1 MTPTTRRLCIASLE
15 RMLTRKEVPEFALNS
30 ARARLAQLQREAAT
44 APAAIAAPR
53 KTSAPAVDRF
63 ATYSTFMELS
73 KKRSALL
80 HRWGRL
86 SREDH
91 GKLLNLIALLP
102 DAAPAT
108 NDEKAWSDF
117 AARVAGAK
125 AEIN

>member
-1 MTPTTRRLCIASLE
+1 MLE
-15 RMLTRKEVPEFALNS
+15 RKELPAFALNT
-30 ARARLAQLQREAAT
+30 ARARLNQLRAQAAT
-44 APAAIAAPR
+44 APAAAPTAIAAPR
-53 KTSAPAVDRF
+53 KAAAPAVDRF

-117 AARVAGAK
+117 AARVAGAQ